1 MVRVSSAARKSKLL
15 SAALNVAVTDPEN
28 PGMSVLTDVVS
39 ADASTALSPLGSGS
53 AEPDQVIETRL
64 ALAVP
69 LLTLV
74 KLRVATGA
82 VSIPVLPVVWG
93 ISMTGCSPVSA
104 DKTGNGCLATSKNP
118 ELFCV
123 IVTVTAWAGGPSVP
137 RAKLIG

>member
-1 MVRVSSAARKSKLL
+1 
-15 SAALNVAVTDPEN
+15 
-28 PGMSVLTDVVS
+28 MSVLTDVVS

-82 VSIPVLPVVWG
+82 VSSPVLPVVWG

-104 DKTGNGCLATSKNP
+104 DKAGNDCFATSKNP

-123 IVTVTAWAGGPSVP
+123 IVRVGAWPAGRRSPEQS
-137 RAKLIG
+137 